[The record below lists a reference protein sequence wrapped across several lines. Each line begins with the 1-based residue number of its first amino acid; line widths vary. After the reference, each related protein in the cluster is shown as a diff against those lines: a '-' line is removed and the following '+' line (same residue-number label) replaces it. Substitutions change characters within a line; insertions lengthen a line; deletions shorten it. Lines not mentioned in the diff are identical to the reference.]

1 MKHLKTV
8 IFIIITSL
16 LLNACNGKL
25 PGADARQFPPE
36 PEKRIKKNLE
46 EGRGFRLMDMAN
58 KGGGNGNFNFASS
71 N

>member
-1 MKHLKTV
+1 MKNLKTV

-36 PEKRIKKNLE
+36 PEKRIKKILKKAKD
-46 EGRGFRLMDMAN
+46 FD
-58 KGGGNGNFNFASS
+58 
-71 N
+71 